1 MNKVNKEIKKKVE
14 LDLYR
19 RNQFD
24 PPDWKV
30 MSSIPC
36 EVFSGGAYPLTP
48 VFLDISQGEQE
59 SSLI

>member
-1 MNKVNKEIKKKVE
+1 MNKVNKEIKKKF
-14 LDLYR
+14 DLYR

-24 PPDWKV
+24 PPDR
-30 MSSIPC
+30 